1 MRRWRLVVMALVV
14 LLVYPAAQTPGQ
26 GGRRPAS
33 SGPTLRLGALL
44 PVTGAGAWF
53 GAEIKQGLD
62 LAAMELDPAPPTST
76 PLVGG
81 GGPESPVSPPG
92 GGGTDVGSPA
102 PFSRGGG
109 TGTGSGP
116 FAPGRYGAGESG
128 TDVGSPA
135 PLSRGGRT
143 GTGSGPFAPGRY
155 GESDAPPTSREAP
168 KIPGSPKTSGYPKT
182 SSLLRTEPV
191 EPPGRP
197 RKLTLVV
204 DAFDVQPLDLRAAE
218 AETNRLLG
226 SDVTAI
232 VTASPTPTL
241 TAHSLAAARD
251 VLVIHAGLAT
261 DRFPPSSRNLLQLR
275 PSVAARADVLGAHAW
290 QRGLRRLAVV
300 AGGDAFGR
308 GLRAA
313 VTERWRQNG
322 GHLSH
327 DENVSLDAPDLKAR
341 LRPIA
346 RTAPEATVLGFQG
359 VALGEAARA
368 LREAG
373 YTGLLLAVDDD
384 RAALLAGGRALDGA
398 LILSD
403 AFIPVSGSRGARFA
417 RAYEARH
424 GEPPSRFAANAY
436 EAAILLADAANRV
449 LGEGRTLSGSR
460 LRQALAAAQHP
471 SLYAGELVIRDDG
484 TVARPLAL
492 FRVDQSRLTFESY
505 VGVDGRALAAPAGNT
520 P

>member
-1 MRRWRLVVMALVV
+1 VVEAL
-14 LLVYPAAQTPGQ
+14 
-26 GGRRPAS
+26 
-33 SGPTLRLGALL
+33 
-44 PVTGAGAWF
+44 
-53 GAEIKQGLD
+53 
-62 LAAMELDPAPPTST
+62 
-76 PLVGG
+76 
-81 GGPESPVSPPG
+81 
-92 GGGTDVGSPA
+92 DVP
-102 PFSRGGG
+102 
-109 TGTGSGP
+109 
-116 FAPGRYGAGESG
+116 
-128 TDVGSPA
+128 
-135 PLSRGGRT
+135 
-143 GTGSGPFAPGRY
+143 
-155 GESDAPPTSREAP
+155 
-168 KIPGSPKTSGYPKT
+168 
-182 SSLLRTEPV
+182 
-191 EPPGRP
+191 
-197 RKLTLVV
+197 
-204 DAFDVQPLDLRAAE
+204 PLDLRAAE
-218 AETNRLLG
+218 AETNQLLG
-226 SDVTAI
+226 AGATAI

-241 TAHSLAAARD
+241 TAYSIAAARD
-251 VLVIHAGLAT
+251 VLLIHSGLAT
-261 DRFPPSSRNLLQLR
+261 DRFPPTSRNLLQLR

-313 VTERWRQNG
+313 ITARWHQNG
-322 GHLSH
+322 GHLTH

-373 YTGLLLAVDDD
+373 YTGPLLAVDDD

-403 AFIPVSGSRGARFA
+403 AFVPVPGSRGARFA

-436 EAAILLADAANRV
+436 EAAILLAEAANRV

-471 SLYAGELVIRDDG
+471 SLYAGDLVIRDDG

-492 FRVDQSRLTFESY
+492 FRVDQSRLTFETY
-505 VGVDGRALAAPAGNT
+505 VGVDGRALAPPAGNT

>member
-1 MRRWRLVVMALVV
+1 MRRWRLVLMALVV
-14 LLVYPAAQTPGQ
+14 LLVYPAAQAPGQ

-33 SGPTLRLGALL
+33 PSGPTLRLGALL

-76 PLVGG
+76 SLVGG
-81 GGPESPVSPPG
+81 GAAESPVSPPG
-92 GGGTDVGSPA
+92 GGGTGAGSPVSPRRGSDTGVGSLLSPRRGSETGVGSPA
-102 PFSRGGG
+102 SPSRGGG
-109 TGTGSGP
+109 TRAGSGTV
-116 FAPGRYGAGESG
+116 AADRYGAGESD
-128 TDVGSPA
+128 T
-135 PLSRGGRT
+135 
-143 GTGSGPFAPGRY
+143 
-155 GESDAPPTSREAP
+155 DAPS
-168 KIPGSPKTSGYPKT
+168 SGAPKT
-182 SSLLRTEPV
+182 SSRPRTEPV
-191 EPPGRP
+191 EPPDRP
-197 RKLTLVV
+197 RTLTLVV

-261 DRFPPSSRNLLQLR
+261 DRFPPTSRNLLQLR

-322 GHLSH
+322 GHLTH

-373 YTGLLLAVDDD
+373 YTGPLLAVDDD

-403 AFIPVSGSRGARFA
+403 AFVPVPGSRGARFA

-436 EAAILLADAANRV
+436 EVAILLADAANRV

-505 VGVDGRALAAPAGNT
+505 VGVDGRALAAPTGNT